1 MPDSVKKYRPS
12 RNVTLLGL
20 TSFFN
25 DFSSEMVLS
34 IFPAFFTSVLK
45 AGAGSLGLVEGFA
58 DGAANIIKIYAG
70 RLSDATQKRK
80 PFMVV
85 GYALSV
91 VTRPVYLLTASVG
104 GVLGLRFA
112 DRVGKGLREAPR
124 DAIISLSTPKEEIGR
139 AFGYH
144 RMLDTLGALGGPLVA
159 YLILRANPNA
169 FDTVFIVAFIIGLLA
184 LASLVFV
191 KDTVGDLKKNGI
203 TLASI
208 AVFPAD
214 FKRYLIALFLLAMGS
229 MPVAVLLLSTQ
240 HIGLAIASIPLF
252 YMLYNLSFV
261 GFSLRAGGLSD
272 QIGPRKVLRIGY
284 LVLLVGY
291 TVIVF
296 AKSTPALILG
306 FLVLGLFPALTDGV
320 ARALAAELSPPEY
333 RAGAYGL
340 VNATMGFGLVVAGVG
355 GGYLWERFSAP
366 TALVVAGVCGV
377 VGVLLPFTIINP
389 RQKEG
394 HTKP

>member
-1 MPDSVKKYRPS
+1 MSTPLKPYRPS
-12 RNVTLLGL
+12 RNVSLLGL

-25 DFSSEMVLS
+25 DFSSEMILS

-80 PFMVV
+80 PFMVA

-91 VTRPVYLLTASVG
+91 VTRPVYLLVSSVG
-104 GVLGLRFA
+104 GVMGLRFA

-159 YLILRANPNA
+159 YLILRAHPDA
-169 FDTVFIVAFIIGLLA
+169 FDTVFIVAFIVGLLA
-184 LASLVFV
+184 IASLVFV

-203 TLASI
+203 KLASI

-214 FKRYLIALFLLAMGS
+214 FKRYLVALFLLATGS
-229 MPVAVLLLSTQ
+229 IPVAVLLLATQ

-284 LVLLVGY
+284 IVLLAGY
-291 TVIVF
+291 IVIVL
-296 AKSTPALILG
+296 AKSTPVLILG
-306 FLVLGLFPALTDGV
+306 FLILGLFPALTDGV

-340 VNATMGFGLVVAGVG
+340 VNATMGFGLMVAGIG
-355 GGYLWERFSAP
+355 GGYLWEIFGAP
-366 TALVVAGVCGV
+366 VALT
-377 VGVLLPFTIINP
+377 VGGIFIMGGIIMLSTIIVDRKKKNI
-389 RQKEG
+389 E
-394 HTKP
+394 

>member
-1 MPDSVKKYRPS
+1 MI
-12 RNVTLLGL
+12 LA
-20 TSFFN
+20 
-25 DFSSEMVLS
+25 

-45 AGAGSLGLVEGFA
+45 AGAGSLGLVEGLA

-91 VTRPVYLLTASVG
+91 VTRPVYLLVSSVG
-104 GVLGLRFA
+104 GVVGLRFA

-144 RMLDTLGALGGPLVA
+144 RMLDTLGALGGPFVA
-159 YLILRANPNA
+159 YLILRAYPEGFNI
-169 FDTVFIVAFIIGLLA
+169 VFITAFIIGLLA
-184 LASLVFV
+184 IASLVFV

-214 FKRYLIALFLLAMGS
+214 FKRYLIALFLLAAGS
-229 MPVAVLLLSTQ
+229 IPVAVLLLSTQ

-252 YMLYNLSFV
+252 YMLYNLSFA

-272 QIGPRKVLRIGY
+272 SIGPRKVLRIGY
-284 LVLLVGY
+284 TVLLLGY
-291 TVIVF
+291 VVVAI
-296 AKSTPALILG
+296 AKSTPVLIVG

-340 VNATMGFGLVVAGVG
+340 VNATMGFGLMVAGIG
-355 GGYLWERFSAP
+355 GGYIWEFFGAP
-366 TALVVAGVCGV
+366 VALT
-377 VGVLLPFTIINP
+377 VGGIFVMSGIITLSTIIING
-389 RQKEG
+389 KKKNIE
-394 HTKP
+394 

>member
-1 MPDSVKKYRPS
+1 MPASLKRYRPS

-25 DFSSEMVLS
+25 DFSSEMILA

-91 VTRPVYLLTASVG
+91 VTRPVYLLVSSVG
-104 GVLGLRFA
+104 GVVGLRFT

-124 DAIISLSTPKEEIGR
+124 DAIISLSTPKDEIGR

-159 YLILRANPNA
+159 YLILRTYPDGFNI
-169 FDTVFIVAFIIGLLA
+169 VFITAFIIGLLA
-184 LASLVFV
+184 IASLVFV

-203 TLASI
+203 KLASI
-208 AVFPAD
+208 AAFPAD
-214 FKRYLIALFLLAMGS
+214 FKRYLIALFLLAAGS
-229 MPVAVLLLSTQ
+229 IPVAVLLLSTQ

-252 YMLYNLSFV
+252 YMLYNLSFA

-272 QIGPRKVLRIGY
+272 RIGPHKVLRVGY
-284 LVLLVGY
+284 AVLLVGY
-291 TVIVF
+291 VIVAL
-296 AKSTPALILG
+296 AKSTPVLIVG

-340 VNATMGFGLVVAGVG
+340 VNATMGFGLMIAGIG
-355 GGYLWERFSAP
+355 GGYIWEIFGAP
-366 TALVVAGVCGV
+366 VALT
-377 VGVLLPFTIINP
+377 VGGIFVMSGILTLSTIIING
-389 RQKEG
+389 KKKNIE
-394 HTKP
+394 

>member
-1 MPDSVKKYRPS
+1 MPAPLKSYRPS
-12 RNVTLLGL
+12 RNVSLLGL

-25 DFSSEMVLS
+25 DFSSEMILA

-70 RLSDATQKRK
+70 RLSDSTQKRK
-80 PFMVV
+80 PFMVA

-91 VTRPVYLLTASVG
+91 VTRPVYLLVSSVG
-104 GVLGLRFA
+104 GVVGLRFA

-124 DAIISLSTPKEEIGR
+124 DAIISLSTPKDEIGR

-159 YLILRANPNA
+159 YLILRTYPDGFNI
-169 FDTVFIVAFIIGLLA
+169 VFITAFIIGLLA
-184 LASLVFV
+184 IASLVFV

-203 TLASI
+203 KLASI
-208 AVFPAD
+208 AAFPAD
-214 FKRYLIALFLLAMGS
+214 FKRYLVALFLLAAGS
-229 MPVAVLLLSTQ
+229 IPVAVLLLSTQ

-272 QIGPRKVLRIGY
+272 RIGPRKVLRIGY
-284 LVLLVGY
+284 AVLLLGY
-291 TVIVF
+291 VIVAL
-296 AKSTPALILG
+296 AKSTPILIVG

-340 VNATMGFGLVVAGVG
+340 VNATMGFGLMIAGIG
-355 GGYLWERFSAP
+355 GGYIWEIFGAP
-366 TALVVAGVCGV
+366 AALTVGGVFVMSGIII
-377 VGVLLPFTIINP
+377 LSTIIVNE
-389 RQKEG
+389 KKKNIE
-394 HTKP
+394 

>member
-1 MPDSVKKYRPS
+1 MPAPLKPYRPS
-12 RNVTLLGL
+12 RNVSLLGL

-25 DFSSEMVLS
+25 DFSSEMILA

-80 PFMVV
+80 PFMVA

-91 VTRPVYLLTASVG
+91 VTRPVYLLVSSVG
-104 GVLGLRFA
+104 GVVGLRFA

-159 YLILRANPNA
+159 YLILRTYPDGFNI
-169 FDTVFIVAFIIGLLA
+169 VFITAFIIGLLA
-184 LASLVFV
+184 IASLVFV

-208 AVFPAD
+208 AVFPPD
-214 FKRYLIALFLLAMGS
+214 FKRYLVALFLLAAGS
-229 MPVAVLLLSTQ
+229 IPVAVLLLATQ

-272 QIGPRKVLRIGY
+272 RIGPRKVLRIGY
-284 LVLLVGY
+284 AVLLLGY
-291 TVIVF
+291 IVVVL
-296 AKSTPALILG
+296 AKSTPVLIVG

-340 VNATMGFGLVVAGVG
+340 VNATMGFGLMLAGIG
-355 GGYLWERFSAP
+355 GGYLWEVFGAP
-366 TALVVAGVCGV
+366 VALTAGGVFIASGIV
-377 VGVLLPFTIINP
+377 ILSTIISNGKV
-389 RQKEG
+389 KE
-394 HTKP
+394 TA